1 MTEPDPDQLR
11 ATVARQRATIRELM
25 LEKYEPIA
33 IVGMGLRFPGETRT
47 PAEFAEFLREGR
59 SGIGP
64 LPRDRWDHDAFVPTG
79 ESDQGKIRAE
89 NGGYLER
96 LDLFDA
102 PFFNISPKEA
112 QYMDPQQRLL
122 LETSWEALE
131 HANID
136 PTPLRK
142 GTGGVYVG
150 ASSIDYAFE
159 MDQLSYPELDG
170 HLASGVTF
178 FPLSGR
184 LSYFLGWH
192 GPCMTVDTACAS
204 GLTAIHLAV
213 KGLRSGECEIALAGG
228 VNALH
233 HPRTQV
239 IFSAANMLAPD
250 GRCKTFDESADGYA
264 RAEGCG
270 MLVLKRLSDARRD
283 GDTVLALIRGTAVGQ
298 DGDSAG
304 LTVPNGPAQEKV
316 MRTAIAA
323 AALEPKDI
331 SYVEAHGTGTPLGD
345 PIEMGAIADV
355 FSASHTRSAPIPV
368 GSVKTNLGHME
379 PVAGVVGV
387 IKTVLQLRESTIF
400 PHLNLTTLS
409 GRIPWSSYP
418 VEIPTSC
425 RPWTAEIKRALVNS
439 FGFGGT
445 ISAAVIEQA
454 PPAPVRT
461 AAPMPEAGT
470 VFALSAKN
478 RRSLAAQITRYR
490 EYLADN
496 PDVDLAELAR
506 TATTGR
512 AHFPLRVAGLVRDVA
527 GLDAFLERQAD
538 TETAVPEGRKLAFL
552 FTGQGSQ
559 YLGMGAS
566 LYRDYPLFAATVD
579 EIDALFE
586 PLLGRSV
593 RALLLGDAEDGVID
607 QTRYTQAALFALE
620 YALAQLWMSW
630 GAKPTS
636 LIGHSIGEVVA
647 ATVAGLFTLPDA
659 VKLVAARG
667 RLMQSVSAPGG
678 MVAVTAPA
686 EEVEPL
692 LAGYADLAMAAYN
705 APSQCVVSGGEASLA
720 EVTAALAERG
730 IKAKALAV
738 SHAFHSPLMAEVFD
752 EFRAVFADIAFHE
765 PKLTLI
771 SNLTGKVARYNQI
784 SDPEYWVRH
793 IGEAVDFAAGM
804 AALERRGKH
813 VFIEIG
819 PSAQLSGLAKK
830 CVNADDHRWLTSVH
844 SKDAEG
850 ATIRKSLAQLYTAG
864 VPVNWTGFHGVPSV
878 PLTLPTYAFDRKRYW
893 LPEGKGAWAQSGRG
907 GGHPLLGAETP
918 GESGGREFRAAV
930 GASDVD
936 VVAGKSVLS
945 AGAVL
950 DLLYAVQD
958 TVFGETTRLV
968 RDVRLAQPPVF
979 AEDEPVALR
988 TVVTQ
993 AGDGASVEVYA
1004 GDSLLA
1010 TASLGEEPADV
1021 RDGPPVPDGG
1031 TELTGAEVYD
1041 LVDKAG
1047 LSAGHTPVRGVRVLD
1062 AGLAVAE
1069 LLTPELGAAEHL
1081 PASLLDGVWHAVTAA
1096 LPGAAYR
1103 PVRLERLVLAK
1114 KPRAEVLRAVVRL
1127 APAAEV
1133 DEDLVASVTLY
1144 EGARVIAAL
1153 DGVGLRRVDPDGAA
1167 PRHFLHRMHWVP
1179 MAATPADAGRRVVLL
1194 GAQAP
1199 ADTLGATVIASDN
1212 GLAAALAENPTDVV
1226 WCWQSL
1232 PGEGVEWLRAE
1243 NEHNFTDL
1251 LATLKTLA
1259 DNGFGRGQRL
1269 WLVTGNAQVLPGDDS
1284 TRLAASTLWGFAQV
1298 LLNEYP
1304 TYRPTL
1310 VDTDSLDGLFAE
1322 LTATDTGDFQVAY
1335 RGGQRYAKRLRPYGP
1350 DAEAPVRET
1359 PVRPDR
1365 TYLITGGLGA
1375 LGLVTAEKLVD
1386 LGARHIAL
1394 VGRRGT
1400 PAADAAPIW
1409 DRLRDRAEVTVLLG
1423 DLSVPADVHRIVG
1436 ELAGGEHP
1444 LAGVV
1449 HAAGAL
1455 ADAPIPAQTWE
1466 SLDGLFGPKVYGSWL
1481 LHEAT
1486 APLGLDFFVAY
1497 SSAASVVGGM
1507 SQSNYA
1513 AANAFLDQLCHWRA
1527 ASGLPALAVN
1537 WGPWSQVGMSARLSE
1552 LHVKALEHEGV
1563 FYFSPEK
1570 ALRAL
1575 AVLLRRDAPQ
1585 VAAGEVDWARFTSAK
1600 PVASGLYSELHTRA
1614 DADGG
1619 LDLVALAGM
1628 STEDRVVALRE
1639 HIRGTVA
1646 RILHIDDLADVDPNT
1661 EFVRLGMD
1669 SLASVDLK
1677 NSVESAVG
1685 VPLPSGVTFD
1695 HPTPTRL
1702 AAFVDQCMSAPAAA
1716 AA

>member
-1 MTEPDPDQLR
+1 MTEPDLR
-11 ATVARQRATIRELM
+11 AALARQQATIRELM

-33 IVGMGLRFPGETRT
+33 IVGIGLRFPGETRT
-47 PAEFAEFLREGR
+47 PAEFADFLREGR

-64 LPRDRWDHDAFVPTG
+64 LPRDRWDADAYVPQ
-79 ESDQGKIRAE
+79 SDSDPGKIRAE

-96 LDLFDA
+96 LDQFDA

-159 MDQLSYPELDG
+159 MDQLAPAELDG

-213 KGLRSGECEIALAGG
+213 KGLRSGECEVALAGG

-239 IFSAANMLAPD
+239 IFSAAGMLAPD
-250 GRCKTFDESADGYA
+250 GHCKTFDEAANGYA

-316 MRTAIAA
+316 MRSAIAA

-355 FSASHTRSAPIPV
+355 FRDSHTKDAPIPV

-387 IKTVLQLRESTIF
+387 IKTVLQLQESTIF
-400 PHLNLTTLS
+400 PHINLKNLS

-425 RPWTAEIKRALVNS
+425 RPWTAEVKRALVNS

-445 ISAAVIEQA
+445 ISAAVVEQA

-461 AAPMPEAGT
+461 VQPTPEAGA

-478 RRSLAAQITRYR
+478 RRSLAGQIARYR
-490 EYLADN
+490 EFLAEH
-496 PDVDLAELAR
+496 PDVDVAELAR

-512 AHFPLRVAGLVRDVA
+512 AHFPLRIAGLVRDA
-527 GLDAFLERQAD
+527 AALDAFLERQAD
-538 TETAVPEGRKLAFL
+538 ADASVPEARKLAFL

-559 YLGMGAS
+559 YLGMGKT
-566 LYRDYPLFAATVD
+566 LYRDYPLFASTVD
-579 EIDALFE
+579 EVDALFA

-593 RALLLGDAEDGVID
+593 RDLLLGDAEEGVID
-607 QTRYTQAALFALE
+607 QTRYTQASLFTLE
-620 YALAQLWMSW
+620 YALAKLWISW
-630 GAKPTS
+630 GAKPTA

-686 EEVEPL
+686 ADVEPL
-692 LAGYADLAMAAYN
+692 LEGYADLAMAAYN
-705 APSQCVVSGGEASLA
+705 APSQCVVSGGSASLA
-720 EVTAALAERG
+720 EVVAELESRG

-771 SNLTGKVARYNQI
+771 SNLTGKVARFSQI

-813 VFIEIG
+813 VFIEVG
-819 PSAQLSGLAKK
+819 PSAALSGLAKK
-830 CVNADDHRWLTSVH
+830 CVDADEHRWLTSVH
-844 SKDAEG
+844 SKDPEG
-850 ATIRKSLAQLYTAG
+850 ATIRKSVAQLYTAG
-864 VPVNWTGFHGVPSV
+864 MPVDWTGFHGAPATH
-878 PLTLPTYAFDRKRYW
+878 LTLPTYAFDRKRYW
-893 LPEGKGAWAQSGRG
+893 LPEGKGGLAVRA
-907 GGHPLLGAETP
+907 GGHPLLGAEVA
-918 GESGGREFRAAV
+918 GEEGTREFRASVPAFPV
-930 GASDVD
+930 G
-936 VVAGKSVLS
+936 G
-945 AGAVL
+945 VL
-950 DLLYAVQD
+950 DLLFAVQD
-958 TVFGETTRLV
+958 TVFGETTRAATK
-968 RDVRLAQPPVF
+968 VRLFQPPVV
-979 AEDEPVALR
+979 AEDELLDLR
-988 TVVTQ
+988 TVVTP
-993 AGDGASVEVYA
+993 AGAGARVEVFAA
-1004 GDSLLA
+1004 GQPLA
-1010 TASLGEEPADV
+1010 TAILGGEPALAALELSEGM
-1021 RDGPPVPDGG
+1021 REVP
-1031 TELTGAEVYD
+1031 LTLPEASSAEFLPGA
-1041 LVDKAG
+1041 
-1047 LSAGHTPVRGVRVLD
+1047 
-1062 AGLAVAE
+1062 
-1069 LLTPELGAAEHL
+1069 
-1081 PASLLDGVWHAVTAA
+1081 LLDGVWAAV
-1096 LPGAAYR
+1096 GEHR
-1103 PVRLERLVLAK
+1103 PVRVSRLVLAK
-1114 KPRAEVLRAVVRL
+1114 KPRATELRAVIRQS
-1127 APAAEV
+1127 PAEQV
-1133 DEDLVASVTLY
+1133 DEDLVIDVLLY
-1144 EGARVIAAL
+1144 EGARVVASIE
-1153 DGVGLRRVDPDGAA
+1153 GVGLRVADGEA
-1167 PRHFLHRMHWVP
+1167 PRDFLHRMHWVQS
-1179 MAATPADAGRRVVLL
+1179 PAETGSSARRVLLL
-1194 GAQAP
+1194 GAEPP
-1199 ADTLGATVIASDN
+1199 ADLRGTTVVSS
-1212 GLAAALAENPTDVV
+1212 LEESPTDVV
-1226 WCWQSL
+1226 FRWE
-1232 PGEGVEWLRAE
+1232 PVEGTGVDQLRAE
-1243 NEHNFTDL
+1243 GEHNFTRL
-1251 LATLKTLA
+1251 LSTLATLA

-1269 WLVTGNAQVLPGDDS
+1269 WLVTSGAQTVTGDE
-1284 TRLAASTLWGFAQV
+1284 TGGLAGSTLWGFAQV

-1304 TYRPTL
+1304 SYRPTL
-1310 VDTDSLDGLFAE
+1310 VDTDDVAEVFTE
-1322 LTATDTGDFQVAY
+1322 LTSANDNDFQVAY
-1335 RGGQRYAKRLRPYGP
+1335 RGGERYVKRLRPYRP
-1350 DAEAPVRET
+1350 DLEDDVRENPVRG
-1359 PVRPDR
+1359 DR

-1400 PAADAAPIW
+1400 PADDAVEIW
-1409 DRLRDRAEVTVLLG
+1409 ERLQQRAEVRVLRG
-1423 DLSVPADVHRIVG
+1423 DLSSAEDVTRIVA

-1444 LAGVV
+1444 LGGVL
-1449 HAAGAL
+1449 HAAGGL
-1455 ADAPIPAQTWE
+1455 ADAPIAAQTWE
-1466 SLDGLFGPKVYGSWL
+1466 SIDGLFGPKVYGSWL

-1486 APLGLDFFVAY
+1486 AGLDLDFFVAY

-1513 AANAFLDQLCHWRA
+1513 AANAFLDQLCHRRA
-1527 ASGLPALAVN
+1527 AAGLPALAVN
-1537 WGPWSQVGMSARLSE
+1537 WGPWSEVGMSARLSE

-1563 FYFSPEK
+1563 HYFTPEK

-1575 AVLLRRDAPQ
+1575 AVLLRRPWPQ
-1585 VAAGEVDWARFTSAK
+1585 VAAGEVDWARFTAAK
-1600 PVASGLYSELHTRA
+1600 PVASGLYSELHTRDA
-1614 DADGG
+1614 DAGG
-1619 LDLVALAGM
+1619 LDLIALNAM
-1628 STEDRVVALRE
+1628 STEDRVLTLRE
-1639 HIRGTVA
+1639 HIRATVA
-1646 RILHIDDLADVDPNT
+1646 RILHIDDIGDVDPNT

-1677 NSVESAVG
+1677 NSVENAVG

-1695 HPTPTRL
+1695 HPTPARL
-1702 AAFVDQCMSAPAAA
+1702 AAFVDQCMSAPAVAA
-1716 AA
+1716 

>member
-1 MTEPDPDQLR
+1 MTEPDLR
-11 ATVARQRATIRELM
+11 ATVARQQATIRELM

-33 IVGMGLRFPGETRT
+33 IVGIGLRFPGETRT

-64 LPRDRWDHDAFVPTG
+64 LPRDRWDFDTYAPTG
-79 ESDQGKIRAE
+79 ESEPGKIRAE

-96 LDLFDA
+96 LDQFDA

-159 MDQLSYPELDG
+159 MDQLAPAELDG

-250 GRCKTFDESADGYA
+250 GRCKTFDEAADGYA

-283 GDTVLALIRGTAVGQ
+283 GDTVLALVRGSAVGQ

-316 MRTAIAA
+316 MRAAIAA

-355 FSASHTRSAPIPV
+355 FRDSHTSAAPIPV

-387 IKTVLQLRESTIF
+387 IKTVLQMRESTIF

-418 VEIPTSC
+418 VEIPTEC
-425 RPWTAEIKRALVNS
+425 RPWTAEVKRALVNS

-454 PPAPVRT
+454 PPAPVR
-461 AAPMPEAGT
+461 AVEPMPEAGT

-478 RRSLAAQITRYR
+478 RRSLAGQIARYR
-490 EYLADN
+490 EYLAEH
-496 PDVDLAELAR
+496 PDVDIAELAR

-512 AHFPLRVAGLVRDVA
+512 AHFPLRVAGLVRDAA
-527 GLDAFLERQAD
+527 GLDAFLERQGD
-538 TETAVPEGRKLAFL
+538 VSVPEARKLAFL

-559 YLGMGAS
+559 YLGMGAT

-579 EIDALFE
+579 EIDALFA

-607 QTRYTQAALFALE
+607 QTRYTQASLFTLE
-620 YALAQLWMSW
+620 YALAQLWISW
-630 GAKPTS
+630 GARPTA

-686 EEVEPL
+686 SDVEPL
-692 LAGYADLAMAAYN
+692 LEGYADLAMAAYN
-705 APSQCVVSGGEASLA
+705 APSQCVVSGGADSLA
-720 EVTAALAERG
+720 EVVAALEERG
-730 IKAKALAV
+730 VKAKALAV

-771 SNLTGKVARYNQI
+771 SNLTGKVARFGQI
-784 SDPEYWVRH
+784 SKPDYWVRH
-793 IGEAVDFAAGM
+793 IGEAVNFAAGM

-813 VFIEIG
+813 VFIEVG

-830 CVNADDHRWLTSVH
+830 CVDADEHRWLTSVH
-844 SKDAEG
+844 AKDPEG
-850 ATIRKSLAQLYTAG
+850 ATIRKSVAQLYTAG
-864 VPVNWTGFHGVPSV
+864 LPVDWAAFHGVPAT

-893 LPEGKGAWAQSGRG
+893 LPEGKGALVARS
-907 GGHPLLGAETP
+907 GGHPLLGAEVAAN
-918 GESGGREFRAAV
+918 EFR
-930 GASDVD
+930 S
-936 VVAGKSVLS
+936 SVP
-945 AGAVL
+945 AFPVGAVL
-950 DLLYAVQD
+950 DLLCAVQD
-958 TVFGETTRLV
+958 KVFGETSRAV
-968 RDVRLAQPPVF
+968 SGVRLFEPPAV
-979 AEDEPVALR
+979 ADDELLDLR
-988 TVVTQ
+988 TVVHP
-993 AGDGASVEVYA
+993 ANGGARVEVFA
-1004 GDSLLA
+1004 GESALA
-1010 TASLGEEPADV
+1010 TAVIGGEPALAGIELS
-1021 RDGPPVPDGG
+1021 DGM
-1031 TELTGAEVYD
+1031 AEAT
-1041 LVDKAG
+1041 L
-1047 LSAGHTPVRGVRVLD
+1047 P
-1062 AGLAVAE
+1062 VAE
-1069 LLTPELGAAEHL
+1069 PAEYL
-1081 PASLLDGVWHAVTAA
+1081 PASLLDDVWRAV
-1096 LPGAAYR
+1096 LPDAAYR
-1103 PVRLERLVLAK
+1103 PVRVSRVVLAK
-1114 KPRAEVLRAVVRL
+1114 KPRAAELRAVIRRS
-1127 APAAEV
+1127 AAVQV
-1133 DEDLVASVTLY
+1133 DEDLVIDVLVF
-1144 EGARVIAAL
+1144 EGARVVASL
-1153 DGVGLRRVDPDGAA
+1153 EGVGLRQVDAEG
-1167 PRHFLHRMHWVP
+1167 PRDFLHRMHWVP
-1179 MAATPADAGRRVVLL
+1179 MAAEPAAAERRVLLL
-1194 GAQAP
+1194 GAEAP
-1199 ADTLGATVIASDN
+1199 ESAPVVSSLDD
-1212 GLAAALAENPTDVV
+1212 NPTDVV
-1226 WCWQSL
+1226 FCWQPV
-1232 PGEGVEWLRAE
+1232 PGTGVERLRAE
-1243 NEHNFTDL
+1243 NEHNFTRL
-1251 LATLKTLA
+1251 LDTLKTLA
-1259 DNGFGRGQRL
+1259 DANFGRGQRL
-1269 WLVTGNAQVLPGDDS
+1269 WLVTRDGQTLPGDDAG
-1284 TRLAASTLWGFAQV
+1284 LPVASTLWGFAQV

-1304 TYRPTL
+1304 SYRPTL
-1310 VDTDSLDGLFAE
+1310 VDTDRLESVFAE
-1322 LTATDTGDFQVAY
+1322 VAAVDTGDFQVAY
-1335 RGGQRYAKRLRPYGP
+1335 RDGERFVKRLRPYRP
-1350 DAEAPVRET
+1350 DLEPDVRET

-1400 PAADAAPIW
+1400 PAADAAGIW
-1409 DRLRDRAEVTVLLG
+1409 ERLQARARVRVLKG
-1423 DLSVPADVHRIVG
+1423 DLSDPADVARIVG
-1436 ELAGGEHP
+1436 EVAGGEHP

-1449 HAAGAL
+1449 HAAGGL
-1455 ADAPIPAQTWE
+1455 ADAPIAAQTWE
-1466 SLDGLFGPKVYGSWL
+1466 SIDGLFGPKVYGSWL
-1481 LHEAT
+1481 LHDAT
-1486 APLGLDFFVAY
+1486 AGLDLDFFVAY

-1513 AANAFLDQLCHWRA
+1513 AANAFLDQLCHYRA
-1527 ASGLPALAVN
+1527 ARGLPALAVN
-1537 WGPWSQVGMSARLSE
+1537 WGPWSEVGMSARLSD

-1563 FYFSPEK
+1563 FYFTPEK

-1575 AVLLRRDAPQ
+1575 AVLLRRPWPQ

-1600 PVASGLYSELHTRA
+1600 PVASGLYSELHTRVE
-1614 DADGG
+1614 DAGG
-1619 LDLVALAGM
+1619 LDVIALAAM
-1628 STEDRVVALRE
+1628 STEDRIATLRE
-1639 HIRGTVA
+1639 HIRTTVA

-1677 NSVESAVG
+1677 NSVENATG
-1685 VPLPSGVTFD
+1685 VALPSGVTFD

-1702 AAFVDQCMSAPAAA
+1702 AEFVNQCMTASVVAA
-1716 AA
+1716 